1 MKNRLILVTGGAR
14 SGKSSYAQSIADEI
28 EGRKVYLATA
38 QALDNE
44 MKSRIEIHRMD
55 RPAGWNTVE
64 ETKHLSKTV
73 KEIDKKFE
81 VILIDCITMWISNLL
96 VIEGFSESEI
106 IKELESFISNCK
118 EFEGTVI
125 VVSNEVGSGIVP
137 DNKIARLFRDIAG
150 KANQKI
156 ATAADNV
163 YLVVA
168 GIPMKLK
175 G

>member
-1 MKNRLILVTGGAR
+1 MKNRLIFVTGGGR
-14 SGKSSYAQSIADEI
+14 SGKSRYAQTIADEI
-28 EGRKVYLATA
+28 KGRKLYLATA
-38 QALDNE
+38 HALDDE

-64 ETKHLSKTV
+64 ETKHLSKAV

-96 VIEGFSESEI
+96 VIEDFSESEI
-106 IKELESFISNCK
+106 MKELESFISNCK
-118 EFEGTVI
+118 EFAGTVI

-137 DNKIARLFRDIAG
+137 DNRISRLFRDIAG
-150 KANQKI
+150 KANQEI

-168 GIPMKLK
+168 GVPMKLK

>member
-14 SGKSSYAQSIADEI
+14 SGKSRYAQSMADEI

-38 QALDNE
+38 HALDDE

-64 ETKHLSKTV
+64 ETKHLSKAV
-73 KEIDKKFE
+73 REIDKKFE

-106 IKELESFISNCK
+106 MKELESFISNCK

-125 VVSNEVGSGIVP
+125 VVCNEVGSGIVP
-137 DNKIARLFRDIAG
+137 DNKIARLFRDITG
-150 KANQKI
+150 KANQET